1 MERAP
6 ESSGFI
12 SAMNIARDAEEW
24 TVRSNGG
31 DWSIAWYPP
40 TAVPSGIPHGANA
53 FCLTADRGVVLI
65 SGDGERWGWPGGRP
79 EEGESWEETLRREVL
94 EEACAVV
101 LDARLLGFCRGVC
114 LTGAE
119 QHRVLVRSIWL
130 ATVELLPWEP
140 RFEIMYR
147 RVVPA
152 TEVITNLWMEE
163 GFEPL
168 YRRALVEAGLA

>member
-1 MERAP
+1 
-6 ESSGFI
+6 
-12 SAMNIARDAEEW
+12 MNIARDAEPW

-31 DWSIAWYPP
+31 DWSIAWHPP
-40 TAVPSGIPHGANA
+40 PAVPPGTAHGANA
-53 FCLTADRGVVLI
+53 FCLTADRGVILI

-79 EEGESWEETLRREVL
+79 EGDESWEETLRREVL

-101 LDARLLGFCRGVC
+101 RDARLLGFCRGVC
-114 LTGAE
+114 LTGSE
-119 QHRVLVRSIWL
+119 QHRALVRSVWL

-140 RFEIMYR
+140 RFEVRYR

-152 TEVITNLWMEE
+152 TQLTMHLWMEE

-168 YRRALVEAGLA
+168 YRRALVEAALA